1 MGKYLLLL
9 VGVLVVYW
17 MVRSSLRRRSR
28 VERQNELTGAGAD
41 TEKMVRCAECGVHL
55 PRGESLVVRGQFYC
69 CASHQQRH
77 DPGAPDS

>member
-17 MVRSSLRRRSR
+17 MVRSSLRRRNR
-28 VERQNELTGAGAD
+28 VERQNDAPSDNTNTE

-69 CASHQQRH
+69 CGEHQRRH
-77 DPGAPDS
+77 DSGS